1 MARAAGVGVV
11 AVVALCTGAAS
22 MGAQS
27 PAASSR
33 AAGRIE
39 GVATISSR
47 ITTPRLRVR
56 VYDEAG
62 AAAPGAA
69 TDEHRFSGVVLYSE
83 SDDRSGALRRAAPER
98 AAGPPVLRQRGER
111 FAPHVLPIV
120 SGSTVEFPN
129 DDDVFH
135 NVFSLSR
142 AKAFDLGRYPRGA
155 SKSVTFGNAGV
166 VQVFCHLH
174 ADMSGIILVLDNP
187 FFVVPDAQG
196 RFAIEGL
203 PPGDYR
209 LVAYHERIKPLVT
222 PVRVEAGRTT
232 TLNLNIP
239 LPEEPGRP

>member
-1 MARAAGVGVV
+1 MARAAGVGVF
-11 AVVALCTGAAS
+11 AIVALFPGAAT
-22 MGAQS
+22 MEAQS

-62 AAAPGAA
+62 AASPSAA
-69 TDEHRFSGVVLYSE
+69 ADEHRFSGVVLYIE
-83 SDDRSGALRRAAPER
+83 SDDRSGALRRAAPQSP
-98 AAGPPVLRQRGER
+98 AAPSVLRQRGER
-111 FAPHVLPIV
+111 FAPHVLPV
-120 SGSTVEFPN
+120 LTGTTVEFPN

-142 AKAFDLGRYPRGA
+142 ARAFDLGRYPRGA
-155 SKSVTFGNAGV
+155 SKSVTFANAGV

-187 FFVVPDAQG
+187 FFVMPDAQG
-196 RFAIEGL
+196 RFALEGL

-209 LVAYHERIKPLVT
+209 LIAYHERIKPLVT
-222 PVRVEAGRTT
+222 PVRVEAGRTL

>member
-1 MARAAGVGVV
+1 MARAAGV
-11 AVVALCTGAAS
+11 AVFAVGALFAGAATT
-22 MGAQS
+22 GAQS

-33 AAGRIE
+33 AGRIE

-62 AAAPGAA
+62 ASTPTAPP
-69 TDEHRFSGVVLYSE
+69 DEHRFSGVVLYIE

-98 AAGPPVLRQRGER
+98 PAGTSTLRQRGER
-111 FAPHVLPIV
+111 FAPHVLPIIA
-120 SGSTVEFPN
+120 GGTVEFPN

-142 AKAFDLGRYPRGA
+142 ARAFDLGRYPRGA
-155 SKSVTFGNAGV
+155 SKSVTFPNVGV

-187 FFVVPDAQG
+187 FFVMPDAQG
-196 RFAIEGL
+196 RYAIDGL

-209 LVAYHERIKPLVT
+209 LIAYHERIKPLVT